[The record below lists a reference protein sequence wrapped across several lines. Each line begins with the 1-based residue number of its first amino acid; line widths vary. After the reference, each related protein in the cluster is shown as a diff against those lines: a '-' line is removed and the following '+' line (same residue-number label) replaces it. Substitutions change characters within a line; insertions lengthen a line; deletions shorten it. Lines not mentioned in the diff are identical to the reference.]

1 MTEQEV
7 KDKIKNLLSD
17 NMRWQPYY
25 AIMRGIVYE
34 QDLDNLADALIEAGL
49 IFDKTTV
56 ILAERTNSKTLIH
69 KAQYY
74 DEMKHRAEVAEMAL
88 KNACEDVK
96 EIVSFLIELS
106 ERVDG
111 LHVEGYLPEES
122 EPKAYIN
129 RAEKELAEEG
139 KDENN

>member
-74 DEMKHRAEVAEMAL
+74 DEMKHRAEVAERAL
-88 KNACEDVK
+88 RYACWDLTQCYGAKVRQEWADLKAAQYKNK
-96 EIVSFLIELS
+96 
-106 ERVDG
+106 
-111 LHVEGYLPEES
+111 
-122 EPKAYIN
+122 
-129 RAEKELAEEG
+129 AEKELAEEE
-139 KDENN
+139 KDEQS